1 MEGDQIASP
10 RLLPIQPKVQH
21 RARRT
26 YRHCIWKAT
35 IASWSRSGRRR
46 RPMPDIGLP
55 PPRRRCR
62 SVYGTLNLP
71 RGGRQVLGAD
81 LNCSE
86 SRRGGPPFHEASGL
100 NKPRWP
106 RRPAPWSNR
115 PTFGARVRRAQ
126 LSKGS
131 EIMPRPRTRSASNP
145 AGHCAARCD
154 SSGKP
159 ARCPR
164 VTRRRDRVD
173 AWAAGIDC
181 CRV

>member
-1 MEGDQIASP
+1 
-10 RLLPIQPKVQH
+10 
-21 RARRT
+21 
-26 YRHCIWKAT
+26 
-35 IASWSRSGRRR
+35 
-46 RPMPDIGLP
+46 MPDIGLP

-71 RGGRQVLGAD
+71 QGGRQVLGAD

-86 SRRGGPPFHEASGL
+86 SGRGGPPFHEASVL

-106 RRPAPWSNR
+106 RRPAPWSKAR

-145 AGHCAARCD
+145 AGHCAAIVPVSPHAGVIQRSAPSQLRSLGLPPSGTSPQRGDETCFEKIHRDCHHRRNRC
-154 SSGKP
+154 SF
-159 ARCPR
+159 AR
-164 VTRRRDRVD
+164 TEEHHG
-173 AWAAGIDC
+173 A
-181 CRV
+181 

>member
-1 MEGDQIASP
+1 
-10 RLLPIQPKVQH
+10 
-21 RARRT
+21 
-26 YRHCIWKAT
+26 
-35 IASWSRSGRRR
+35 
-46 RPMPDIGLP
+46 MPDIGLP

-71 RGGRQVLGAD
+71 QGGRQVLGAD

-106 RRPAPWSNR
+106 RRPAPWSKAR

-131 EIMPRPRTRSASNP
+131 EIMPRPRTLHR
-145 AGHCAARCD
+145 AALSLCREPD
-154 SSGKP
+154 
-159 ARCPR
+159 RRPR
-164 VTRRRDRVD
+164 VSVVGAEREEGSEMWLALAVITL
-173 AWAAGIDC
+173 AAAIGFNVLALAIQSSVSRGKQETASEGDGGSLTPE
-181 CRV
+181 RAA